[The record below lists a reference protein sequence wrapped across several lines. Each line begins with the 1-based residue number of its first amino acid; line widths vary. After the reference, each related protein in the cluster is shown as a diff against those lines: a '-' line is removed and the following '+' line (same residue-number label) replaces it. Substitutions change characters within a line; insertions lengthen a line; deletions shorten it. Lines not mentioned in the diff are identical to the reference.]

1 MTCSHP
7 ITVTLASHQVV
18 CQDCG
23 VLLRNDFDPAQM
35 KAYADFNKE
44 HIKYPYTRYKRFLNL
59 VHSIVYGFES
69 STDRKMLHHLSEKKI
84 TCVDDIIQ
92 GMVHSNLVDK
102 RYCSLRL
109 FIKCFLPNYEFQ
121 DTIKHF
127 QQHERQLLNTFKQL
141 EFKLANTRRSFVNY
155 RFTLDTLLYYF
166 GLHEYRIF
174 IKPLKCIK
182 RLKQNIQVLN
192 DCHILTG
199 DKPFVIP
206 ETFLMSPRS
215 LFRPL
220 EDRVETPSQ

>member
-1 MTCSHP
+1 MNCSHP

-69 STDRKMLHHLSEKKI
+69 STDRKMLQHLSQKKI

-109 FIKCFLPNYEFQ
+109 FIKCFLPDYPFQ
-121 DTIKHF
+121 DTIRHF
-127 QQHERQLLNTFKQL
+127 QQHEALLLKTFKQI

-155 RFTLDTLLYYF
+155 RFTLDTLLYFF
-166 GLHEYRIF
+166 GLDEYRVF
-174 IKPLKCIK
+174 IKPLKCKK
-182 RLKQNIQVLN
+182 RLQQNIKVLN
-192 DCHILTG
+192 ACNIITG
-199 DKPFVIP
+199 GTPFVIP
-206 ETFLMSPRS
+206 EIFVMSPRS
-215 LFRPL
+215 LFLPP
-220 EDRVETPSQ
+220 EDRV